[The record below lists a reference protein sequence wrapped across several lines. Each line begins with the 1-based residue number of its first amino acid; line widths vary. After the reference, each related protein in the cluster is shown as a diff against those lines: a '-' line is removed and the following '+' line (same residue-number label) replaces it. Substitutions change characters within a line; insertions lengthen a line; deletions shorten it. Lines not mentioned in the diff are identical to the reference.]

1 MTLHVPCVTLD
12 SRSLINASQASI
24 SYSMA
29 FYPGAAI
36 VPLAF
41 TSQFISKEAI
51 VQKINTT
58 KEPHVV
64 GTRRK
69 IIATSIGILT
79 ASVLAACGT
88 SSSANPEVSQDPDV
102 SIENPLETITIGAPP
117 IAASVAIQY
126 GIDEGIFEKH
136 GFQVEISTANSGA
149 ALLPAV
155 HSEQIDFGVGNP
167 LSVFIASDQGLDMR
181 IVSGYSHSA
190 DSGEDTAGVVTRK
203 DSGIDSFGDLS
214 DKATAVNAL
223 RTLGDLTLMDL
234 AEQDGTNPE
243 ALNFAEMPFPD
254 MLAQL
259 EQGNTDAIWI
269 PEPFLT
275 TALEDPE
282 NKLLGYSFR
291 ESVEGMHTMVT
302 FTSGA
307 YAEEN
312 PESTKRFHGAMV
324 EVLAAA
330 DENPEKSKELLPN
343 FIDLP
348 VEIAE
353 KLKLDALDGEVRMD
367 QLDQVGELAS
377 KYGFVESA
385 PDVSE
390 LVVNG

>member
-1 MTLHVPCVTLD
+1 M
-12 SRSLINASQASI
+12 
-24 SYSMA
+24 
-29 FYPGAAI
+29 
-36 VPLAF
+36 
-41 TSQFISKEAI
+41 
-51 VQKINTT
+51 QKINTI
-58 KEPHVV
+58 KETQAV
-64 GTRRK
+64 GTRK
-69 IIATSIGILT
+69 KFIATALGIFT
-79 ASVLAACGT
+79 ASVLAACGA
-88 SSSANPEVSQDPDV
+88 SSNANTQVSQDSDA
-102 SIENPLETITIGAPP
+102 SIEEPLETIIVGAPP
-117 IAASVAIQY
+117 IAASVALQY

-214 DKATAVNAL
+214 GKTAAVNAL

-234 AEQDGTNPE
+234 AEQDGANPE
-243 ALNFAEMPFPD
+243 TLNFAEMPFPD

-275 TALEDPE
+275 TALEDPDNE
-282 NKLLGYSFR
+282 LLGYSFR

-312 PESTKRFHGAMV
+312 PESTKRFHEAMV
-324 EVLAAA
+324 EVLASA
-330 DENPEKSKELLPN
+330 DDNPEKSKELLPN

-353 KLKLDALDGEVRMD
+353 KLKLDALDGEVRID
-367 QLDQVGELAS
+367 QLEQVSELAS
-377 KYGFVESA
+377 KYGFVENA

-390 LVVNG
+390 LVVKG